1 MRVVGGDD
9 AISFAETLRQIRS
22 IAYRL
27 QTENIAFGDRIA
39 LIGENH
45 PNWAIAYLGTIY
57 HGAVC
62 VPLDPHGEIETITN
76 FLENSEAKLAFL
88 SPDQTDKFK
97 QIEEKLGR
105 HIPAVVWQPNSPPR
119 RKDTEDVF
127 NRDTRDKRD
136 LEQGY
141 SESPQASLPSPAS
154 LLPTN
159 GFQAFS
165 DWTTTDFPNAFAAE
179 IPKARGGDTAL
190 LIYTSGTTGTPKGVP
205 LTHQNIVAELDGIN
219 DVLHFSENERIL
231 SLLPLF
237 HAYLQIVN
245 LWVATTY
252 GCEVGYLKELTPAEL
267 SEAMKKFKPTI
278 LTTVPRLW
286 YLFHKKIFDAV
297 AAKPKAVQALFKTLL
312 ATNGMLRNA
321 FGVNLGKKFFGQVH
335 ESFGSNLRFAV
346 SAGSRF
352 DEDVAL
358 DFHKLGFSIIQGY
371 GLTETSGAATA
382 THETDNSVGSVGKP
396 MKGAEIRI
404 DSPDKDGIGE
414 VLIRGDMV
422 FSGYYKNPTATA
434 EAFTDGGWFRS
445 GDLGQI
451 DNDGHLHIVGRA
463 KDVIV
468 LPSGK
473 NVHPEDL
480 EVHYLK
486 SPFVEEMAIIGV
498 KDESEQRA
506 GAEKLAAVVVPD
518 FEYLKVAKV
527 ANSKEAIR
535 YSLDNLGRELPEYQ
549 RVRDYIIRA
558 EPLPRTATKKIK
570 RFELKKEVET
580 GQISAGV
587 TEKKAWQ
594 LTDEDRGLISTP
606 VAKVVLSAIKPHTK
620 DAEIVHPQM
629 NLEIDLGLDSLA
641 RAEVF
646 AALEQAFSTEFSSE
660 EATQALTVKDVIEL
674 VNSSAAE
681 GGVLSVPPAVAGGDL
696 KGSPPYKGGV
706 AAASADG
713 VVLSAGLNWSTIVKQ
728 ADDDFPEIQA
738 ILKNRPI
745 FSAFAFSVYRMFNLF
760 CRVFM
765 RLEIENIEELR
776 KMERPFLICP
786 NHQSYLDPFVLCS
799 NYPFD
804 FFRNTFHVGAA
815 EFFRGRIMQWLA
827 KLLNVVP
834 INPDMQLMKAMKA
847 GAIGLKHGH
856 ILNIYPEGERAFDG
870 RLHKFKKGAAI
881 LATELDL
888 PILPVALDGLHKVW
902 PRRSWRIRPAKV
914 KIKFGEAFYASDV
927 LSVPPA
933 VAGGLTF
940 PADSSNTNLQPP
952 TTVGGS
958 GSFAPSDAN
967 YEAVTAHLR
976 QTIEQMIA
984 EMRKE

>member
-1 MRVVGGDD
+1 MSLTFCERIIASCNSHSDKTAMRVVGGDD
-9 AISFAETLRQIRS
+9 AISYAETLRQIRS
-22 IAYRL
+22 VAYRM
-27 QTENIAFGDRIA
+27 QQENIAFGDRVA

-57 HGAVC
+57 HGSVC

-88 SPDQTDKFK
+88 SPDQTEKFM

-105 HIPAVVWQPNSPPR
+105 RIPAVVWQLDSPPSR
-119 RKDTEDVF
+119 GDAGKIQKGVENGSIRSSAF
-127 NRDTRDKRD
+127 
-136 LEQGY
+136 QGLG
-141 SESPQASLPSPAS
+141 SSNNSFEEFAGWSA
-154 LLPTN
+154 
-159 GFQAFS
+159 
-165 DWTTTDFPNAFAAE
+165 TDFPDSFAAE
-179 IPKARGGDTAL
+179 IPKAHGDDTAL

-205 LTHQNIVAELDGIN
+205 LTHRNIVAELDGIY
-219 DVLHFSENERIL
+219 DVLHISENERIL

-245 LWVATTY
+245 LWVAITY

-267 SEAMKKFKPTI
+267 GEAMKRFKPTI

-286 YLFHKKIFDAV
+286 YLFYKKIFDAV
-297 AAKPKAVQALFKTLL
+297 AAKPKAVQAMFKTLL
-312 ATNGMLRNA
+312 ATNGVLRNTL
-321 FGVNLGKKFFGQVH
+321 GINLGKRFFGQVH
-335 ESFGSNLRFAV
+335 ESFGGDLRLAV

-352 DEDVAL
+352 DQDVAL

-382 THETDNSVGSVGKP
+382 TFENDNQVGSVGKA
-396 MKGAEIRI
+396 MKGAEIKI

-434 EAFTDGGWFRS
+434 EAFTEDGWFHS

-451 DNDGHLHIVGRA
+451 DKDGHLHIVGRA

-486 SPFVEEMAIIGV
+486 SPFVEEMAIVGV
-498 KDESEQRA
+498 KDESEQRS
-506 GAEKLAAVVVPD
+506 GAERLAAVVVPD
-518 FEYLKVAKV
+518 FEYLKAAKV

-558 EPLPRTATKKIK
+558 EPLPRTATRKIK
-570 RFELKKEVET
+570 RFELKKEIET
-580 GQISAGV
+580 GRISNYAS
-587 TEKKAWQ
+587 EKKTWQ
-594 LTDEDRGLISTP
+594 LGAEDIALLATP
-606 VAKVVLSAIKPHTK
+606 VGKVVLSAIKPHAR
-620 DAEIVHPQM
+620 DAEIIHPAM

-646 AALEQAFSTEFSSE
+646 AVLEQAFSTEFSPE
-660 EATQALTVKDVIEL
+660 HATQALTVKDVIDL
-674 VNSSAAE
+674 VNLAAP
-681 GGVLSVPPAVAGGDL
+681 SAVADGL
-696 KGSPPYKGGV
+696 TEISQKPGV
-706 AAASADG
+706 SKAQLQPAANADG
-713 VVLSAGLNWSTIVKQ
+713 TDLNWSTIVRA
-728 ADDDFPEIQA
+728 ADDDFPEIRA
-738 ILKNRPI
+738 VLKNRPI
-745 FSAFAFSVYRMFNLF
+745 FTAFAFSVYRTFNLV

-765 RLEIENIEELR
+765 RLEVENIEELR
-776 KMERPFLICP
+776 KMKRPFLICP

-847 GAIGLKHGH
+847 GAVGLKHGH

-881 LATELDL
+881 LATELDM

-914 KIKFGEAFYASDV
+914 KIRFGKSFYAKDI
-927 LSVPPA
+927 LPVPPE
-933 VAGGLTF
+933 
-940 PADSSNTNLQPP
+940 NTNSLASP
-952 TTVGGS
+952 
-958 GSFAPSDAN
+958 DAG
-967 YEAVTAHLR
+967 YEAVTSHLR
-976 QTIEQMIA
+976 QTIAGMIDD
-984 EMRKE
+984 MRGSLNN